1 MVPIFHPLL
10 FLLARSTT
18 DDLHK
23 QVEFL
28 KAENEMLRKR
38 VPKKHVFLD
47 PDERAK

>member
-1 MVPIFHPLL
+1 MVGRLFQPLV
-10 FLLARSTT
+10 FLLARSTS

-38 VPKKHVFLD
+38 IPKEANLPKGG
-47 PDERAK
+47 